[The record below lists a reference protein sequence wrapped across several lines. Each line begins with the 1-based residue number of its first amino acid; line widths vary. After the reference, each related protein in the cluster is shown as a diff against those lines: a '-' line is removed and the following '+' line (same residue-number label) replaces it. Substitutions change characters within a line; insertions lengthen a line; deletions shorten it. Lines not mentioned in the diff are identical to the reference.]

1 MVMGMGITSFTSNS
15 LFIRLVVDL
24 FFSSSLKENYK
35 LRNLLAKVEKVLTFL
50 SLTFFRSE
58 EAHV

>member
-1 MVMGMGITSFTSNS
+1 MVIGMGITSFTSNS

-50 SLTFFRSE
+50 SLTFFNPK
-58 EAHV
+58 

>member
-1 MVMGMGITSFTSNS
+1 MGMGITSLTSNS

-35 LRNLLAKVEKVLTFL
+35 LKNLLAKVGKVLTFL
-50 SLTFFRSE
+50 SLTFFNPK
-58 EAHV
+58 